1 MALSLSKNL
10 APCMLILTSAHGLSR
25 LSRHFY
31 YARAA
36 FKLYIVCGCVLLAQS
51 LAQDQDLSLAI
62 QTSWIWCYCLG
73 LPLISAELGLQRL
86 PCPTT
91 HSQLIVPLYSVIGHY
106 GPCSSPVPDN
116 PCILGVSHI
125 YSITSLTILSVAE
138 QDLTYLKL
146 AICYFYSLFRHV
158 GYGVIPLVYHYCR
171 LIYVSFLNYFQILLR
186 SILPFQ
192 STALLSRN

>member
-62 QTSWIWCYCLG
+62 QTCWIWSHTLG
-73 LPLISAELGLQRL
+73 LPLLSADICFIPQLLPDLAPFHIAIPVYSLIIQELA
-86 PCPTT
+86 PCPGD
-91 HSQLIVPLYSVIGHY
+91 SLLLII
-106 GPCSSPVPDN
+106 
-116 PCILGVSHI
+116 SHTL
-125 YSITSLTILSVAE
+125 SIFAVAI
-138 QDLTYLKL
+138 
-146 AICYFYSLFRHV
+146 A
-158 GYGVIPLVYHYCR
+158 
-171 LIYVSFLNYFQILLR
+171 YVSNEAIARLGYIGTALAVSIRLSPYNHTELSYFENWCFVMSLANFYAYQLLR
-186 SILPFQ
+186 RYRWS
-192 STALLSRN
+192 SE

>member
-146 AICYFYSLFRHV
+146 AICYFYSLFRLSPYNHTE
-158 GYGVIPLVYHYCR
+158 L
-171 LIYVSFLNYFQILLR
+171 SYFENWCFVMSLANFYAYQLLR
-186 SILPFQ
+186 RYRWS
-192 STALLSRN
+192 SE